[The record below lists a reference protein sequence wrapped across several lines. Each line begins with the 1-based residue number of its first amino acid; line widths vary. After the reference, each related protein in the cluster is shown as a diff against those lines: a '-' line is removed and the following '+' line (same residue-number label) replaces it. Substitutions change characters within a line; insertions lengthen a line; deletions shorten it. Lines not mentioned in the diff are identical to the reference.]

1 MAVIAA
7 VMRDFMSGCPSRSSG
22 YRPAAA
28 EVMKRFLQTLPDSK
42 SGDGS
47 ENRSTDNK
55 YKPLLSMMHF
65 NGRDRP
71 ASRTI
76 DLATIS
82 VASVKLDKADR
93 QRTAKHSEGAA
104 LGSTRARRER
114 ISVRFGPANLG
125 KAKLGYCSNVSN

>member
-1 MAVIAA
+1 MAAIAA
-7 VMRDFMSGCPSRSSG
+7 VMRDFMSAYPSRSSG

-47 ENRSTDNK
+47 ENRSTNNK
-55 YKPLLSMMHF
+55 YKPLLSVTYF
-65 NGRDRP
+65 NGLDRP

-82 VASVKLDKADR
+82 LASVKLDKADR
-93 QRTAKHSEGAA
+93 QRTAKHSERAA
-104 LGSTRARRER
+104 LESTA
-114 ISVRFGPANLG
+114 S
-125 KAKLGYCSNVSN
+125 KA